1 MIFGIIALI
10 VIVLI
15 VLWGVSAYNGLVTLR
30 NRVKNGWAQIDVQLK
45 QRADLIPNL
54 VETVKG
60 YAAHESQV
68 FTQVTQARASALQA
82 AQSGDVAQRIQAENQ
97 LSRAIM
103 NLQAVAEAYPQLQA
117 NQNFLDL
124 QAQLKALEEKIAYA
138 RQFYNDVVQKY
149 NTKIEVV
156 PTNIIAG
163 LFHFEQAAYFQI
175 NEADRQVPQVR
186 SERFHTAFP
195 YKRRGALTGWMLRR
209 YSLFVYTVCRLL
221 ADCLHRESR
230 ENL

>member
-1 MIFGIIALI
+1 MIVGI
-10 VIVLI
+10 VIAVIVVLL
-15 VLWGVSAYNGLVTLR
+15 VLWAVGSYNSLVALR
-30 NRVKNGWAQIDVQLK
+30 NRVANGWAQIDVQLK
-45 QRADLIPNL
+45 QRADLVPNL

-163 LFHFEQAAYFQI
+163 LFHFEQAAYFQVD
-175 NEADRQVPQVR
+175 EADRQAPQVK
-186 SERFHTAFP
+186 F
-195 YKRRGALTGWMLRR
+195 
-209 YSLFVYTVCRLL
+209 
-221 ADCLHRESR
+221 
-230 ENL
+230 